1 MEEKVGIQ
9 IGIGVLGGLGLFIYG
24 MHLMAAGLQKAAGK
38 KLERIIETLT
48 KNRVIGV
55 LVGAFVTAIIQSS
68 SATTVM
74 VVGFVNAGIMN
85 LQQAVGLIMGANI
98 GTTMTGQIVSFK
110 LEAYAPVAVGI
121 GMFLY
126 MVSKKPK
133 NKHLA
138 EILLGFGILFIG
150 MNLLKDALE
159 PLKEVPQFTD
169 LLLSFGQHP
178 ILGVLAGFV
187 LTFAVQSS
195 SASIGMLIA
204 LASQGLLTIDAALPI
219 LYGDNIGTCTTALL
233 SSIGTTK
240 NARRAAIMHLTFN
253 TIGTILF
260 MVLLSGPIQHFVTL
274 WDPTDVPRQIANAHS
289 MFNLINVVVQLPF
302 AFVLIKIA
310 TWLVPDGKE
319 EEELRVTKYLDD
331 RILETP
337 SIAFNNTVRE
347 TLRMGKRSQQSF
359 EASMQAFFNHDE
371 VFAQKTFEMEKTI
384 NQLERYIT
392 EYLVKLSNTEITET
406 NRIRVDGLFNA
417 VNDIERIGDH
427 ADNIAELAVLA
438 VESGIRFSGDAHTEL
453 RDMYENANK
462 ALILS
467 LESLKELNRDKAI
480 EVIQLEEKVDH
491 QERACRKNHIARL
504 HRSECTSEAGI
515 IYNDVISNIERVSD
529 LSANIARIVNDT
541 VDLE

>member
-1 MEEKVGIQ
+1 MGIEIF
-9 IGIGVLGGLGLFIYG
+9 IGILGGLGLFIYG

-55 LVGAFVTAIIQSS
+55 FVGAIVTAVIQSS

-110 LEAYAPVAVGI
+110 LEAYAPIAVGI
-121 GMFLY
+121 GMFMF

-150 MNLLKDALE
+150 MNFLKDSLA
-159 PLKEVPQFTD
+159 PLKEVPAFEAM
-169 LLLSFGQHP
+169 LINFGANP
-178 ILGVLAGFV
+178 ILGVFVGFV

-204 LASQGLLTIDAALPI
+204 LASQGLLPIESALPI

-253 TIGTILF
+253 AIGTLLF
-260 MVLLSGPIQHFVTL
+260 MLVLSGPIKYIVMS
-274 WDPTDVPRQIANAHS
+274 WDPTNVPRQIANAHT

-302 AFVLIKIA
+302 AFFLIKVA
-310 TWLVPDGKE
+310 TWLVPDGE
-319 EEELRVTKYLDD
+319 EDEDLRVTKYLDD

-347 TLRMGKRSQQSF
+347 TLRMGKRSKNSF
-359 EASMQAFFNHDE
+359 EASMNAFFDNDE
-371 VFAQKTFEMEKTI
+371 KFAHQTFEMEKTI

-392 EYLVKLSNTEITET
+392 EYLVKLSNTDITET
-406 NRIRVDGLFNA
+406 TRIRVDGLFNA
-417 VNDIERIGDH
+417 VNDIERIADH
-427 ADNIAELAVLA
+427 ADNIAELAILA
-438 VESGIRFSGDAHTEL
+438 VEGDIRFSTDALNEL
-453 RDMYENANK
+453 REMYDNAYLALDLAMDSLKTLDRTK
-462 ALILS
+462 AL
-467 LESLKELNRDKAI
+467 

-491 QERACRKNHIARL
+491 QEKMCRKSHIERL
-504 HRSECTSEAGI
+504 HRNECTSEAGI

-541 VDLE
+541 ADLE